1 MGDIELQI
9 FSERLKELRISLGL
23 TQAQF
28 VEELGITASA
38 LSAYEKNLKN
48 PSISVAKR
56 IAEKYGVS
64 IDWLCGLSDNKTL
77 SDDMIWTYSDIINLC
92 SKTSDPTKAAN
103 AIMNKFVDRLEQFIA
118 ESKQMESLKKDGLI
132 DQELYELWLE
142 KTLRKYKQPIMLH
155 YCEKIIDPFSKKFIS
170 EENTNN
176 SEE

>member
-56 IAEKYGVS
+56 IAEKYSVS

-155 YCEKIIDPFSKKFIS
+155 YCEKIIDPFSGEIIS

>member
-1 MGDIELQI
+1 
-9 FSERLKELRISLGL
+9 
-23 TQAQF
+23 
-28 VEELGITASA
+28 
-38 LSAYEKNLKN
+38 
-48 PSISVAKR
+48 
-56 IAEKYGVS
+56 
-64 IDWLCGLSDNKTL
+64 
-77 SDDMIWTYSDIINLC
+77 MIWTYSDIINLC

-155 YCEKIIDPFSKKFIS
+155 YCEKIIDPFSKKIIS